1 MACPG
6 GSGPESPTS
15 TSVQPRQDE
24 SATAVAS
31 SPRAAAREAGE
42 SEDDED
48 YEDEDGEI
56 DWLWLGALVAAAAA
70 LVVAAMPQDEASFW
84 HVGSV
89 VRARGALAEWAV
101 RVAEESW
108 AAVVA
113 VGSGGGVGWSG
124 ASVLNGTAGLG
135 SIIGVVVGG
144 GGGNSSSWS
153 VGIPARMP
161 GLPELAR
168 AQAALMHY
176 ASVAGAV
183 LQRLPQALANCSE
196 WVPDLGK
203 EAAIGAAVTFVLLA
217 AGAAVAL
224 ARRRKAGGR
233 ASAAGE
239 GVAPGHRIVA
249 ERAVAET
256 AVAHGD
262 ACDMA
267 ADAVPA
273 RGPPRT
279 PVRETSFKPL
289 AVSVSGFKPQLVPAL
304 CEGTADA
311 LEFLITNR
319 LVLPVP
325 LPAASCR
332 ARVLTAAPVL
342 TPHLPRP
349 QLRTRAAGTGSASHR
364 CTQSST
370 ARKWRACWTWRAP
383 QRC

>member
-1 MACPG
+1 
-6 GSGPESPTS
+6 
-15 TSVQPRQDE
+15 
-24 SATAVAS
+24 
-31 SPRAAAREAGE
+31 
-42 SEDDED
+42 
-48 YEDEDGEI
+48 
-56 DWLWLGALVAAAAA
+56 
-70 LVVAAMPQDEASFW
+70 
-84 HVGSV
+84 
-89 VRARGALAEWAV
+89 
-101 RVAEESW
+101 
-108 AAVVA
+108 VVA

-144 GGGNSSSWS
+144 GGGGNSSSWS
-153 VGIPARMP
+153 VGTPAWTP

-168 AQAALMHY
+168 VQAALMHH

-224 ARRRKAGGR
+224 ARRRKAGWR
-233 ASAAGE
+233 ASAAGG
-239 GVAPGHRIVA
+239 GVAPGHRVVA

-273 RGPPRT
+273 RSPPRT

-289 AVSVSGFKPQLVPAL
+289 AVSVSSFKPQLVPAL

-319 LVLPVP
+319 
-325 LPAASCR
+325 
-332 ARVLTAAPVL
+332 
-342 TPHLPRP
+342 
-349 QLRTRAAGTGSASHR
+349 
-364 CTQSST
+364 
-370 ARKWRACWTWRAP
+370 
-383 QRC
+383 